1 LLAYFSDPAWNFSIA
16 LALLGGGNI
25 HEIDEICLPLKEKPF
40 SNTDQDQEDWLER
53 WASLGRRLEGLAEVD
68 EKAGNFLS
76 AGRKYLGAC
85 NYYIIAERQVSHLNP
100 RKMPAYKKVLE
111 LFRKGIQLRRDPV
124 EFVEIPF
131 KNTSLPALFIPALG
145 NQKAPC
151 MIHFNGADSIK
162 ELLYFVNNTEYRRRG
177 ISLLIVDN
185 PGAGESLRLR
195 NLFTGPETEIPAAAC
210 VDYLEKRKDVDP
222 NRIGIVALSLGGY
235 YAPRAAAFEKRLK
248 CCVAWGASWDL
259 FYLVDKLV
267 SGELKTE
274 HLINFQF
281 AWITGTNTVEELLKV
296 AKKMTLEG
304 VAEKIT
310 CPLLVVHGEKDRLLP
325 ISIAEKTIAAAKKSP
340 SRKLKIFTP
349 AEGGV
354 EHCQADNGPIAVEY
368 ISDWVAGILG
378 GNPKGV

>member
-16 LALLGGGNI
+16 LALLGGANM
-25 HEIDEICLPLKEKPF
+25 HEIDEICRPLKEKPI
-40 SNTDQDQEDWLER
+40 SNSDKDQEAWLES
-53 WASLGRRLEGLAEVD
+53 WASLGRRLEGLAQVD
-68 EKAGNFLS
+68 ERAGNYLS
-76 AGRKYLGAC
+76 AGRKYLSAC

-100 RKMPAYKKVLE
+100 QKPLTYTKVLQ
-111 LFRKGIQLRRDPV
+111 LFRKGVQLGREPV
-124 EFVEIPF
+124 EFVEIPYQ
-131 KNTSLPALFIPALG
+131 NTSLPALFIPAQG
-145 NQKAPC
+145 NEKAPC

-162 ELLYFVNNTEYRRRG
+162 ELLYFVNNTQYRRRG

-195 NLFTGPETEIPAAAC
+195 NLYTGPETEIPAAAC
-210 VDYLEKRKDVDP
+210 VDYLEKRIDVDP

-259 FYLVDKLV
+259 FYLVDKLA
-267 SGELKTE
+267 SGELQNE

-281 AWITGTNTVEELLKV
+281 AWITGTKTVEELLSV
-296 AKKMTLEG
+296 ARKMTLEG

-325 ISIAEKTIAAAKKSP
+325 ISIAEKTIAAAKNSQI
-340 SRKLKIFTP
+340 RKLKIFTQ

-354 EHCQADNGPIAVEY
+354 EHCQADDGPLAVEY
-368 ISDWVAGILG
+368 ISDWVASILG